1 MSVTLNQLSDE
12 LINRIVA
19 LALAEDTSHGDI
31 TSKILIPPDLKGRAS
46 ILAKEE
52 GVLAGGDIA
61 RLVFLKVD
69 PLLEVE
75 VLIPEGSRVKPGDTV
90 ATISGTVVSIFKAER
105 VALNFLSHLSG
116 VASETAR
123 YVAEIQGSIA
133 VITDTRKTTPSLRL
147 LEKYAV
153 RVGGGQNH
161 RLHLGDGILIKDN
174 HITALR
180 ELGISLKDI
189 VAKAKQNAPKG
200 AKIEIEVNTIQEALE
215 TAQAGADIIMLDN
228 MSPDEIKQV
237 VELVPEQVKLEAS
250 GGIGLDN
257 VRAMARAGVDFISV
271 GAITHSAKALDFSLE
286 LR

>member
-1 MSVTLNQLSDE
+1 MNQLTDE
-12 LINRIVA
+12 QVNKIID
-19 LALAEDTSHGDI
+19 LALAEDTGWGDI
-31 TSKILIPPDLKGRAS
+31 TSKILIPPELKGKAS

-61 RLVFLKVD
+61 KLVFLKVD

-123 YVAEIQGSIA
+123 YVAEIQDSTA
-133 VITDTRKTTPSLRL
+133 VITDTRKTSPSLRL

-189 VAKAKQNAPKG
+189 VAKAKQNAPQG

-257 VRAMARAGVDFISV
+257 VRAMAWAGVDFISV